1 MAHLLQDA
9 LDNVCP
15 VIIEKMKRVSEASDG
30 TTVSDQKRAV
40 ADEIMN
46 TLEGVGLAYTA
57 NFQVEAVAPHPDNRS
72 GSGVDP
78 EDAQALVFAKIASV
92 YHFVLLQR
100 ASTREAHPHMHTLY
114 KRASTHP
121 ALL

>member
-9 LDNVCP
+9 LEKVCP
-15 VIIEKMKRVSEASDG
+15 GIIEKMKRVAEASDG

-57 NFQVEAVAPHPDNRS
+57 HFQVEAVSKVTACDT
-72 GSGVDP
+72 
-78 EDAQALVFAKIASV
+78 
-92 YHFVLLQR
+92 QR
-100 ASTREAHPHMHTLY
+100 
-114 KRASTHP
+114 KC
-121 ALL
+121 